1 MKHNITISGAR
12 LFGFIEGINLIN
24 YGQMDES
31 NRYIFGNADM
41 WAKYPRTPSSTF
53 GEKRTRR
60 CSWLASQVKFVIV
73 ADWHVENGFKF
84 RP

>member
-1 MKHNITISGAR
+1 MIAGAH
-12 LFGFIEGINLIN
+12 LFGFNEGINLIN

-31 NRYIFGNADM
+31 NRYTFGNEDT

-53 GEKRTRR
+53 SSTEKTVRR
-60 CSWLASQVKFVIV
+60 GAWLASQVKFAIV